1 MKVNEYLMSDIAKE
15 YDEYTINIQDTE
27 GNLIYY
33 GDKYDLIISDEF
45 GELLILD
52 VEKIREEKLLIFMT
66 L

>member
-1 MKVNEYLMSDIAKE
+1 MKVNEYLLSDIAKE

-27 GNLIYY
+27 GNIIYY

-52 VEKIREEKLLIFMT
+52 VEKIKDEKLLIFMT
-66 L
+66 F

>member
-15 YDEYTINIQDTE
+15 YDEYTINIEDTE
-27 GNLIYY
+27 GNIIYY

-52 VEKIREEKLLIFMT
+52 VEKIKDEKLLIFMT
-66 L
+66 F

>member
-27 GNLIYY
+27 GNIVYY
-33 GDKYDLIISDEF
+33 GDKYDLITSDEF

-52 VEKIREEKLLIFMT
+52 VEKIKDEKLLIFMT
-66 L
+66 F

>member
-27 GNLIYY
+27 GNIIYY

-52 VEKIREEKLLIFMT
+52 VEKIKDEKLLIFMT
-66 L
+66 F

>member
-27 GNLIYY
+27 GNIVYY
-33 GDKYDLIISDEF
+33 GDKYDLITSDEF

-52 VEKIREEKLLIFMT
+52 IEKIKDEKLLIFMT
-66 L
+66 F

>member
-15 YDEYTINIQDTE
+15 YDEYTINIEDTE
-27 GNLIYY
+27 GNIIYY